1 MDGLEQYARLIA
13 MGQPDFIEI
22 KAVTFCGSS
31 AATDLSHSNVP
42 FHSEVLEFSTKLMST
57 CGFLRGDDKAYI
69 AFFFASSIDATS
81 VCIDLCGVCVNH
93 HRFGQQASRINN
105 VFHQL
110 CR

>member
-57 CGFLRGDDKAYI
+57 
-69 AFFFASSIDATS
+69 
-81 VCIDLCGVCVNH
+81 
-93 HRFGQQASRINN
+93 
-105 VFHQL
+105 
-110 CR
+110 